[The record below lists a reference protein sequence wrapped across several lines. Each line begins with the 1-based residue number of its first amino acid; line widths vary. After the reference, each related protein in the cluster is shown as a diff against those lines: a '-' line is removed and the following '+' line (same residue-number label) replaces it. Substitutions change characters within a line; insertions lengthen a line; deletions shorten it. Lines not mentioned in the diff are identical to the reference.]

1 MNNIQRVKYKKKF
14 KIFTFK
20 ITFSAKKLIILITK
34 IIRIIIAFIKFI
46 ISISFIKIKIE
57 IDVKEFICYDYNQ
70 IKHIKR
76 NCFQSNKKVI
86 RIYVIKINNN
96 DDDDLINFSNNSKKG

>member
-20 ITFSAKKLIILITK
+20 IAFLIKKSIILIITK
-34 IIRIIIAFIKFI
+34 IIRIIITFIKSI
-46 ISISFIKIKIE
+46 ISISFIKVNVE
-57 IDVKEFICYDYNQ
+57 IDVKKFIYYNCNQ

-76 NCFQSNKKVI
+76 NCFQSNKKII
-86 RIYVIKINNN
+86 RVHIIKMNNNN
-96 DDDDLINFSNNSKKG
+96 DNNL